1 MSERSQDDSSA
12 ADGAVAVTGA
22 GTVARTALVTGLIGG
37 LAAAAVLI
45 LVLRATGWLAQ
56 PDEAL
61 LARLEAAEGR
71 ALGVE
76 QRLAAIEARPP
87 PEPPPPVDL
96 APLRAELQQGLA
108 TAAEGVA
115 KVEGSLSGLTSRL
128 DGLAGELAELRGRA
142 EALTAAGDELR
153 GRVEAVAR
161 AADEQRAVLAGL
173 AARADLEAAAGRLGA
188 VEARLAALDDG
199 VASRLGAV
207 ESEVS
212 QRLAALEGE
221 VGALRDQLVGVGRAA
236 TRVARGAMALVEMEA
251 VLASGGSLQEPLVPL
266 REVAADDAVL
276 GGVVAELEP
285 VAAEGVPTLAELR
298 ARLAALAPEPTP
310 AAGGVAVGGPEWLG
324 KTLENI
330 TGLVEVREVHTERA
344 AVDAALD
351 ALDRGDLPAAIAAIE
366 PLAQAGNG
374 EAAAWVA
381 AAGRR
386 VAAETAV
393 GRLRTHLA
401 ALVDPAR

>member
-153 GRVEAVAR
+153 GRVESAVR

-173 AARADLEAAAGRLGA
+173 ARRADLDAAA
-188 VEARLAALDDG
+188 D
-199 VASRLGAV
+199 RLGAV

>member
-1 MSERSQDDSSA
+1 MSERSQGDSSA
-12 ADGAVAVTGA
+12 AGGAVAGTGTGSVT
-22 GTVARTALVTGLIGG
+22 RTALVTGLIGG

-45 LVLRATGWLAQ
+45 LALRATGWLAQ
-56 PDEAL
+56 PDQAL

-96 APLRAELQQGLA
+96 APLRAELQRGLA

-115 KVEGSLSGLTSRL
+115 KVEGSLAGLSGRL

-142 EALTAAGDELR
+142 EALATSGDELR
-153 GRVEAVAR
+153 GRIEAVAR
-161 AADEQRAVLAGL
+161 AADEQRAVLVGL
-173 AARADLEAAAGRLGA
+173 AARADLDAATGRLGA
-188 VEARLAALDDG
+188 VEARLAAVDDD
-199 VASRLGAV
+199 VATRLGAV
-207 ESEVS
+207 ETEVE

-221 VGALRDQLVGVGRAA
+221 VGALREALGEVGRSA

-251 VLASGGSLQEPLVPL
+251 ALATGGSLQDPLVPL
-266 REVAADDAVL
+266 REVAADDPIL

-298 ARLAALAPEPTP
+298 AGLAALAPEPAP
-310 AAGGVAVGGPEWLG
+310 ATGGIAAGGPEWLG

-330 TGLVEVREVHTERA
+330 TGLVEVREVGTERGAVKA
-344 AVDAALD
+344 AMD
-351 ALDRGDLPAAIAAIE
+351 ALDQGDLAAAIAAIE
-366 PLAQAGNG
+366 PLAKAGDG

-381 AAGRR
+381 AASRR
-386 VAAETAV
+386 VAAEAAV

>member
-1 MSERSQDDSSA
+1 MSERSQGDRSS

-22 GTVARTALVTGLIGG
+22 GSAARTALVTGLIGG

-56 PDEAL
+56 PDAAL

-108 TAAEGVA
+108 AAAEGVA
-115 KVEGSLSGLTSRL
+115 KVEGSLAGLTDRL

-153 GRVEAVAR
+153 GRVESAVR

-173 AARADLEAAAGRLGA
+173 ARRADLDAAA
-188 VEARLAALDDG
+188 D
-199 VASRLGAV
+199 RLGAV